1 MQVKTRAL
9 VLRTLKYGDSQLIVD
24 LFTEQEGRVGIIQA
38 ISNSGR
44 GRIRRQLFQ
53 PLTMLDVAY
62 DARPKAR
69 LQRLKDARLLYPYS
83 SIPFDAAKL
92 SLCMFVAE
100 FLCQA
105 TRNEQ
110 QNVPLFNYVV
120 ASMRWLDGC
129 DRSAPN
135 FHLVFML
142 RLALF
147 LGFQPNVEDEGVFFD
162 LRAACFVPQAPL
174 HPDFLS
180 AEDSKRLR
188 VILRMNFDNMHL
200 FAMSR
205 ADRSRCVDII
215 LTYYRLHFPD
225 FKELKSLA
233 VLKELFG

>member
-1 MQVKTRAL
+1 
-9 VLRTLKYGDSQLIVD
+9 
-24 LFTEQEGRVGIIQA
+24 
-38 ISNSGR
+38 
-44 GRIRRQLFQ
+44 
-53 PLTMLDVAY
+53 
-62 DARPKAR
+62 
-69 LQRLKDARLLYPYS
+69 
-83 SIPFDAAKL
+83 
-92 SLCMFVAE
+92 
-100 FLCQA
+100 
-105 TRNEQ
+105 
-110 QNVPLFNYVV
+110 
-120 ASMRWLDGC
+120 
-129 DRSAPN
+129 
-135 FHLVFML
+135 ML

-162 LRAACFVPQAPL
+162 LRAACFVAQAPL